1 MGALEAELKSV
12 FRTSVALSII
22 LIIFGV
28 LAMALPVATSV
39 GVVIVIGWLV
49 IFAGLAQLV
58 HAFQSKGIGH
68 IGWKLL
74 VSVLYLAA
82 GAYLI
87 DHPALGVAGFTLAL
101 AIFLCAEGAMD
112 VVAYFSTRKSGQSG
126 WVLVDGIITLV
137 LGFMIWNQWPVSSL
151 WVIGT
156 LVGISMV
163 MTGTTR
169 LMMALAAR
177 KLASRVAD
185 SPLREQA
192 A

>member
-1 MGALEAELKSV
+1 MTTVETELKRV
-12 FRTSVALSII
+12 FQTSITLSII

-28 LAMALPVATSV
+28 LAIALPVATSV
-39 GVVIVIGWLV
+39 GVVIVVGWLV

-68 IGWKLL
+68 ITWKLL
-74 VSVLYLAA
+74 VAVLYLAA

-87 DHPALGVAGFTLAL
+87 AHPALGVAGFTLAL
-101 AIFLCAEGAMD
+101 AIFLCAEGATD
-112 VVAYFSTRKSGQSG
+112 VIAYSSTRKSGQSG
-126 WVLVDGIITLV
+126 WMLVDGIVTLV

-163 MTGTTR
+163 ITGTTR
-169 LMMALAAR
+169 LMMALTAS
-177 KLASRVAD
+177 KLASRVAE
-185 SPLREQA
+185 SPLQKRA

>member
-1 MGALEAELKSV
+1 MTTLEAGLKRV
-12 FRTSVALSII
+12 FRASISLSVI
-22 LIIFGV
+22 LIVFGV
-28 LAMALPVATSV
+28 IATALPVATSV
-39 GVVIVIGWLV
+39 GVVIIIGWLV
-49 IFAGLAQLV
+49 IFDGIVQLV
-58 HAFQSKGIGH
+58 HAFQSLGIGD

-74 VSVLYLAA
+74 VAVLYLTA

-87 DHPALGVAGFTLAL
+87 AHPALGIAGFTLAL
-101 AIFLCAEGAMD
+101 AIFLCAEGATD
-112 VVAYFSTRKSGQSG
+112 LVAYSATRKSRHSG

-137 LGFMIWNQWPVSSL
+137 LGFMIWDQWPVSSL

-169 LMMALAAR
+169 LMMALAA
-177 KLASRVAD
+177 KKQAVSVAYR
-185 SPLREQA
+185 PLRERA